1 MDDTLTAFQNESHS
15 KMFLDYINKAHPNIK
30 FTMDT
35 ETNDKINF
43 LDIEIC
49 RVNHELCTNVFRKI
63 CFTGQCLNFYSYYLE
78 IFKINVCKTLIH
90 RTYRTVHY
98 LFRLVESI

>member
-1 MDDTLTAFQNESHS
+1 MISTLQV
-15 KMFLDYINKAHPNIK
+15 PNIK

-63 CFTGQCLNFYSYYLE
+63 CFTGQGLNFYSYCPE
-78 IFKINVCKTLIH
+78 IFKINACKT
-90 RTYRTVHY
+90 
-98 LFRLVESI
+98 